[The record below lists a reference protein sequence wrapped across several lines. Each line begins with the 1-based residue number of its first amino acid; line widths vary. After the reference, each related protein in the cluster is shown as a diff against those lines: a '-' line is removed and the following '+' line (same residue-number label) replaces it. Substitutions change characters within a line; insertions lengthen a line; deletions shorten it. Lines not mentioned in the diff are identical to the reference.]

1 MNVSLTPE
9 LTKFVE
15 EKVQSGRYADASEV
29 VREGL
34 CLLKRSDEIRSTHRA
49 QIEKNCSDAAS
60 HRPAAVPKPRTAAR
74 KVARPKA
81 KPR

>member
-9 LTKFVE
+9 LMKFVDD
-15 EKVQSGRYADASEV
+15 KVRSGRYADASEV

-49 QIEKNCSDAAS
+49 QIEKKCIDDAS
-60 HRPAAVPKPRTAAR
+60 VRSAAGPKPRAAAG
-74 KVARPKA
+74 KIVKPKA
-81 KPR
+81 KRR